1 MRALIRQKKEEIA
14 RKDDI
19 ERELNDQLALRDS
32 EIDRLQ
38 AILNERDMEMAALE
52 EQMRQYGVSIA

>member
-14 RKDDI
+14 RKDDV

>member
-38 AILNERDMEMAALE
+38 AILNERDIEMAALE
-52 EQMRQYGVSIA
+52 E